1 MHISASRATSYKI
14 HLRDFSLDSSF
25 KCRLEMYLWSNLF
38 NGQIS
43 VSKTTSPTSPF
54 YFCIRLFSTVHL
66 LLFSASCNDFTE
78 QSCSTLPFPTFTR
91 TEVLQHLTSSKPALL
106 NSDPVGVRESR
117 LHPSKQGVCREEGT
131 HRRAPHW
138 GDFSSRCLLAQ
149 SNTNTSLQ
157 SSHEQPP
164 SHNHLLFLTIPNIS
178 ILSSQRQ
185 HLKGRVPLIK
195 WSKSCL
201 QKGIKGN
208 KYLALLILVVFAA
221 PRSWLTSAQLR
232 WPQSCSCAVLPQF
245 ITSEKQ
251 NQILNLSVRPFP
263 KWLKKEKPKKNKA
276 QRQIWILS
284 FFHLPSAVTAFRR
297 LGPKHYEALLNLS
310 LHMSNSTTQRTGPKQ
325 YPLT

>member
-78 QSCSTLPFPTFTR
+78 KSCSTLPFPTFTR

-131 HRRAPHW
+131 HRRVPHW
-138 GDFSSRCLLAQ
+138 GDFSVF
-149 SNTNTSLQ
+149 TG
-157 SSHEQPP
+157 
-164 SHNHLLFLTIPNIS
+164 TI
-178 ILSSQRQ
+178 
-185 HLKGRVPLIK
+185 
-195 WSKSCL
+195 
-201 QKGIKGN
+201 
-208 KYLALLILVVFAA
+208 
-221 PRSWLTSAQLR
+221 
-232 WPQSCSCAVLPQF
+232 
-245 ITSEKQ
+245 
-251 NQILNLSVRPFP
+251 
-263 KWLKKEKPKKNKA
+263 
-276 QRQIWILS
+276 
-284 FFHLPSAVTAFRR
+284 
-297 LGPKHYEALLNLS
+297 
-310 LHMSNSTTQRTGPKQ
+310 
-325 YPLT
+325 